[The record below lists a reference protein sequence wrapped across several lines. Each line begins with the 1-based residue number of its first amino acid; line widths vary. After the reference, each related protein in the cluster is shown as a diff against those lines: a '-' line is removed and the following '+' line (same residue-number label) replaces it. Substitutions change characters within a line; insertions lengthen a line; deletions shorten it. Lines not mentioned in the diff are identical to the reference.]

1 MLQHQM
7 PFRASFFTSLQFFSL
22 IEIHLLEK
30 KSQNQ
35 GFQFQSIP
43 EMMVLHIESLHCHYC
58 QEMVDQKLC
67 SQVQTQCDLTAIER
81 NLSSKTYCQQLLL
94 FSLMKRNQDPTLF
107 CICKGCI
114 EVWKDILWKHCLF
127 TMTLQQ
133 DHLKTLDTII

>member
-1 MLQHQM
+1 MSFVFSCVTQ
-7 PFRASFFTSLQFFSL
+7 REDIAASNAIQSFILHISSIFFFIRNTLTRK
-22 IEIHLLEK
+22 K

-81 NLSSKTYCQQLLL
+81 NLSSKKYCQQLLL

-114 EVWKDILWKHCLF
+114 EV
-127 TMTLQQ
+127 
-133 DHLKTLDTII
+133 

>member
-7 PFRASFFTSLQFFSL
+7 PSRASFFTSLQFFFFIRNTL
-22 IEIHLLEK
+22 TRKK

-81 NLSSKTYCQQLLL
+81 NLSSKKYCQQYYCY
-94 FSLMKRNQDPTLF
+94 S
-107 CICKGCI
+107 
-114 EVWKDILWKHCLF
+114 H
-127 TMTLQQ
+127 
-133 DHLKTLDTII
+133 